1 MGTRRDSSS
10 LTASPMAHRY
20 MVRCDAVRMR
30 MGVLVAV
37 AIGVAGACGG
47 SAPTA
52 VIVES
57 TTSVSLTTVAPVAS
71 VPTESVPATSALV
84 TPTTVATTAPTTVA
98 STVPSTVPPTTADTT
113 TTTTPLST
121 ETLVLAA
128 AAVGP
133 FAFGSAIIPVLDA
146 LLPVLGPVLSDTAHT
161 YPVMVDNRFIDEFGD
176 FSFAYPYGRQTCFEN
191 EFCVVAG
198 GPTPGELVLVGW
210 SQADAPGAL
219 ATDTGIAVGLT
230 AADVGTID
238 IVSGCYAFAVG
249 VLDGIEVDV
258 YSAGEPFWSVDEAT
272 DTYVEGSPELSDI
285 TIVQMAAGDNRVFE
299 YDDC

>member
-1 MGTRRDSSS
+1 
-10 LTASPMAHRY
+10 MAHRY

-57 TTSVSLTTVAPVAS
+57 TTSASLTTVAPVTSA
-71 VPTESVPATSALV
+71 PIDTVPATSALV
-84 TPTTVATTAPTTVA
+84 TPTTVATTAPPTA
-98 STVPSTVPPTTADTT
+98 PSTVPPTTADTT
-113 TTTTPLST
+113 TTTAPLST
-121 ETLVLAA
+121 ETLVLAT

-161 YPVMVDNRFIDEFGD
+161 YPVTADDRFIDEFGD

-210 SQADAPGAL
+210 SQSDAPGAL
-219 ATDTGIAVGLT
+219 ATDIGIAVGLT

-238 IVSGCYAFAVG
+238 IISGCYAFAVG
-249 VLDGIEVDV
+249 VLDGIEVDL
-258 YSAGEPFWSVDEAT
+258 YSAGEPFWSLDEAT

>member
-1 MGTRRDSSS
+1 
-10 LTASPMAHRY
+10 MAHRY

-57 TTSVSLTTVAPVAS
+57 TTSVSLTTVAPVTS

-84 TPTTVATTAPTTVA
+84 TPTTVATTVA

-113 TTTTPLST
+113 TTTAPLST

-128 AAVGP
+128 IAVGP

-176 FSFAYPYGRQTCFEN
+176 FSFAYPYGN
-191 EFCVVAG
+191 EKIGRAHV
-198 GPTPGELVLVGW
+198 
-210 SQADAPGAL
+210 
-219 ATDTGIAVGLT
+219 
-230 AADVGTID
+230 
-238 IVSGCYAFAVG
+238 
-249 VLDGIEVDV
+249 
-258 YSAGEPFWSVDEAT
+258 
-272 DTYVEGSPELSDI
+272 
-285 TIVQMAAGDNRVFE
+285 
-299 YDDC
+299 

>member
-84 TPTTVATTAPTTVA
+84 TPTTVATTAPPTVA

-113 TTTTPLST
+113 TTTPLST
-121 ETLVLAA
+121 ETLVLAT

-161 YPVMVDNRFIDEFGD
+161 YPVMVDDRFIDEFGD

>member
-1 MGTRRDSSS
+1 
-10 LTASPMAHRY
+10 
-20 MVRCDAVRMR
+20 

-57 TTSVSLTTVAPVAS
+57 TTPASLTTVAPVAS
-71 VPTESVPATSALV
+71 APTDTVPATSALV
-84 TPTTVATTAPTTVA
+84 TPTTVATTAPPTA
-98 STVPSTVPPTTADTT
+98 PSTVSPTTADTT
-113 TTTTPLST
+113 TTTAPLST
-121 ETLVLAA
+121 ETLVLAT

-161 YPVMVDNRFIDEFGD
+161 YPVMVDDRFIDEFGD

-210 SQADAPGAL
+210 SQSDAPGAL
-219 ATDTGIAVGLT
+219 ATDIGIAVGLT

-238 IVSGCYAFAVG
+238 IISGCYAFAVG
-249 VLDGIEVDV
+249 VLDGIEVDL
-258 YSAGEPFWSVDEAT
+258 YSAGEPFWSLDEAT